1 MYERILKMQAL
12 IGLKKHIIHSLYTNE
27 VMDCLKPAGIS
38 LASIYQH
45 LKNNANPCVFSIALV
60 SKIIW
65 MILKIDQDILLTV
78 QTSFVYLL
86 RLRILGFHSN

>member
-86 RLRILGFHSN
+86 R